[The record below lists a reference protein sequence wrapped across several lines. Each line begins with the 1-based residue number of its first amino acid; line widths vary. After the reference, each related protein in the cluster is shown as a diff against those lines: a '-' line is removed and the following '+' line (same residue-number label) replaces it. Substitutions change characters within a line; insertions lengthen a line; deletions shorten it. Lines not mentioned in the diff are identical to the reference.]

1 MTQHIDPRIL
11 DILRRRAE
19 QAITI
24 RRTDAPRL
32 PPLSVPSLDAPAT
45 ETPMSDGELG
55 LALALVLPRID
66 TLVRRAITDI
76 RSDGRLTWAEALA
89 LAPELRNIASLV
101 IAEVLPDVRGTSAR
115 ELVILVTAALIGQYV
130 APRLPVVL
138 RSYLTAATLRAVI
151 RGLETAYQ
159 AWVRPRLHKAPTP

>member
-24 RRTDAPRL
+24 VRTEAPRL
-32 PPLSVPSLDAPAT
+32 RPQGVPSLDAPAT

-66 TLVRRAITDI
+66 ALVRRAITDI

-89 LAPELRNIASLV
+89 LAPELRNIVSLV
-101 IAEVLPDVRGTSAR
+101 IAEVLPDIKGTSAYD
-115 ELVILVTAALIGQYV
+115 LVALVTATLIAQYV
-130 APRLPVVL
+130 APRLPAAL
-138 RSYLTAATLRAVI
+138 RPYLTAQAI
-151 RGLETAYQ
+151 RTAIKGLQFAYDN
-159 AWVRPRLHKAPTP
+159 WVRPRLQKAPTP